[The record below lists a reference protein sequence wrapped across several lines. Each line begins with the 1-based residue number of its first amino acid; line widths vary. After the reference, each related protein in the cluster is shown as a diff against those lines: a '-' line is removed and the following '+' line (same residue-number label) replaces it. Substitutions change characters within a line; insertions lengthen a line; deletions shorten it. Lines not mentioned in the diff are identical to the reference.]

1 MEVLILQILRNQTQ
15 TLIKQIQEYKYNL
28 SIKNLMLVNM
38 IIQGIKISKQ
48 KRSTIKMIKI
58 K

>member
-28 SIKNLMLVNM
+28 SIKSLMLVNM
-38 IIQGIKISKQ
+38 IIQGIKIPNQ

>member
-1 MEVLILQILRNQTQ
+1 MELRILQILRNQTQ

-28 SIKNLMLVNM
+28 LIRSLMLVNT
-38 IIQGIKISKQ
+38 IIQGIKIPKQ
-48 KRSTIKMIKI
+48 KRSTIKMTKI